1 MADKKPSVVMF
12 SGGIDSTAVLK
23 ELLVETDK
31 NIYAHHI
38 NIINGEGDGKRL
50 IAEAVTV
57 DQIVPYMKKTYR
69 DFNYSESTIDIL
81 QINPL
86 IYNFPRLMKERVW
99 EYNSHQI
106 IRGVM
111 WDIQVCVYM
120 GSILANYIDAIE
132 IYSGDRYG
140 IPPEGVANQV
150 LLNNLKGSDKISEGV
165 WYPHD
170 PVTIT
175 LLNGNE
181 SKIKSIQYLGKEL
194 LDMTWGCRQPQGETW
209 PYTICNECLTCTQI
223 ETALSETS

>member
-1 MADKKPSVVMF
+1 MF

-23 ELLVETDK
+23 RLLVETDK

-86 IYNFPRLMKERVW
+86 IYNFPRLMKKRVW
-99 EYNSHQI
+99 DYDDDRKN
-106 IRGVM
+106 IRGYM
-111 WDIQVCVYM
+111 WDIHVCAYM

-132 IYSGDRYG
+132 LYSGDRYD
-140 IPPEGVANQV
+140 PAGVV
-150 LLNNLKGSDKISEGV
+150 ENNLKGCDKIAEGV
-165 WYPHD
+165 WYPHK
-170 PVTIT
+170 PVTLT
-175 LLNGNE
+175 PLNE
-181 SKIKSIQYLGKEL
+181 SKIKSIQYLEKEL
-194 LDMTWGCRQPQGETW
+194 LDMTWGCRKPQGEAW
-209 PYTICNECLTCTQI
+209 PYTICNECKTCKQI